1 MHLQCV
7 VADICVL
14 VYAGH
19 KEIAVS
25 PSGSHPKSILS
36 KVSQNSA
43 APTIEVNLPIIC
55 DLIYIYIYIYIYKI
69 FDLIINVVNTKLMTS
84 NLYSLR
90 LLGLY
95 MAIVSCLFHM
105 HHNTW

>member
-7 VADICVL
+7 VADLCVL
-14 VYAGH
+14 IFDAGH

-43 APTIEVNLPIIC
+43 APPTIEVNPPIIF
-55 DLIYIYIYIYIYKI
+55 DLIYIYKI

-84 NLYSLR
+84 NFYTLR

>member
-1 MHLQCV
+1 MRLQCV
-7 VADICVL
+7 VADLCVL
-14 VYAGH
+14 VFDAGH

-55 DLIYIYIYIYIYKI
+55 DLIYIYIYIYIK
-69 FDLIINVVNTKLMTS
+69 
-84 NLYSLR
+84 SLT
-90 LLGLY
+90 LL
-95 MAIVSCLFHM
+95 
-105 HHNTW
+105 